1 MEHVGRGFREPARAG
16 EVCCE
21 TPAGWKFGA
30 QKVAK
35 ESASSCY
42 VVRTDNEHGVLAME
56 RANIAR
62 LLLVRLGAQ
71 GSILSW
77 QLVPKEVEP
86 ENICSSKE
94 ALVPAEA
101 REDYLF
107 A

>member
-1 MEHVGRGFREPARAG
+1 
-16 EVCCE
+16 
-21 TPAGWKFGA
+21 
-30 QKVAK
+30 
-35 ESASSCY
+35 
-42 VVRTDNEHGVLAME
+42 ME

-71 GSILSW
+71 GSIVSW

-86 ENICSSKE
+86 ENIYSSKE